1 MNCIFEL
8 HIKAF
13 AALAELENW
22 KMLGKQENAIT
33 NCKTAAVEA
42 EAIN

>member
-8 HIKAF
+8 HIKAL

-22 KMLGKQENAIT
+22 EMLEKLENAIT

-42 EAIN
+42 GAIN